1 MISQE
6 LRVAD
11 KVKSDISVTDKVE
24 NKTLVS

>member
-11 KVKSDISVTDKVE
+11 KVESDISVTDKVE